1 LEYLLQL
8 YLHVHF
14 QLRLYPE
21 ILPCFTS
28 KCGGNDTFDND
39 SSVAPGLFFV
49 CYCFFSFFFF
59 LLWYWDLNSGPTP
72 LATPPALFCD
82 MFFRDGVSQ
91 TICLGWL
98 LNRIFLI
105 SAS

>member
-59 LLWYWDLNSGPTP
+59 L
-72 LATPPALFCD
+72 FC
-82 MFFRDGVSQ
+82 G
-91 TICLGWL
+91 TGI
-98 LNRIFLI
+98 
-105 SAS
+105 